1 MPVRINHRQLEAFQA
16 VMQVGSITR
25 AADML
30 GVTQPAVSR
39 LIKAL
44 EQAIGYNLFEREK
57 GRLQATPDA
66 AALYESVE
74 KSFVG
79 IDKVTQAAADIKKF
93 KRGALQIASLP
104 AMALGFLP
112 KVISKF
118 AGERDGINV
127 SMQIRSS
134 QKVVEM
140 IASQQFDLGLAATQV
155 HHPAIRIESLLRTQ
169 MVCIIP
175 KGHVLTDKDII
186 SPKDLQNERFISLGE
201 EWGTRHMIDSAFRI
215 AGVSSRR
222 ATIDTQLS
230 EAACAFVREG
240 FGVSIVE
247 PISAA
252 ESLGRGLV
260 AKPFEPAIE
269 YEYSL
274 LYPQNRPTGRL
285 AKEFVESL
293 KQELMLNPL
302 IEKNMVLS

>member
-1 MPVRINHRQLEAFQA
+1 MPARINHRQLEAFQA

-25 AADML
+25 AADIL

-44 EQAIGYNLFEREK
+44 EEGIGYTLFERVK
-57 GRLQATPDA
+57 GSLQATPDA
-66 AALYESVE
+66 EALFKSVE
-74 KSFVG
+74 RSFIG
-79 IDKVTQAAADIKKF
+79 IDKVAQAAADIKQF
-93 KRGALQIASLP
+93 KRGGLQIASLP

-118 AGERDGINV
+118 ASTRDGINV

-134 QKVVEM
+134 QRVVEM
-140 IASQQFDLGLAATQV
+140 IASQQFDLGLAATHV
-155 HHPAIRIESLLRTQ
+155 RHPAIRTISLLRTQ
-169 MVCIIP
+169 LICIIP
-175 KGHVLTDKDII
+175 EEHELAAKTVIT
-186 SPKDLQNERFISLGE
+186 PKDLEKERFISLGE
-201 EWGTRHMIDSAFRI
+201 DWGTRRMIDSAFEI
-215 AGVSSRR
+215 AGITSRR

-230 EAACAFVREG
+230 EAVCAFVREG

-252 ESLGRGLV
+252 ESLGRGLT
-260 AKPFEPAIE
+260 ARPFKPEIE

-274 LYPQNRPTGRL
+274 LYPRNRPTGRL
-285 AKEFVESL
+285 TEKFVETL

-302 IEKNMVLS
+302 IDKSTISF